1 MKLLCGPA
9 MLDCRA
15 DRPSAGMKT
24 IFRIRDARRLRRKLN
39 EAIKGTPDGS
49 SAEAMRNAVMPWR
62 RRFAEQ
68 MFEKKPRLR
77 SHEDRYLSQLI
88 FGKAVNEEDIDPVL
102 IPCVTREDFDVYDY
116 FRMWSSFPTL
126 DRPGRRLKFLLRDA
140 GHPGAPLMGLCC
152 LSSAVRQVQARE
164 HWIGWS
170 EPQWLRVRA
179 HGLAFIMDLSTCVT
193 VPPYSYL
200 TAGKLLAAMMASDEI
215 RDIYRAR
222 YRRQRSVFRRR
233 IIKDFV
239 LMTTTAGYGRNA
251 PLYKGLSYN
260 GSRLF
265 EFIGYTSGYSSF
277 QILPKLYEEVKIF
290 TAARRGTGNRVLC
303 GANAR
308 FRILRFAARELGI
321 PEEKLIFSGHKRA
334 VFVAPL
340 AENWREYL
348 LGSAATPRY
357 YHYSISDIVQR
368 WKTQWLSKRMS
379 DSIVRDR
386 VNYFVPESLRMTRL
400 LDGPRRE
407 GNGAQNGDF

>member
-1 MKLLCGPA
+1 MIA
-9 MLDCRA
+9 F
-15 DRPSAGMKT
+15 S
-24 IFRIRDARRLRRKLN
+24 RIRDARRLRRKLN
-39 EAIKGTPDGS
+39 EVINDTPDGS
-49 SAEAMRNAVMPWR
+49 SAEAMRNAVIPWR

-77 SHEDRYLSQLI
+77 SHEDQYLSQLI
-88 FGKAVNEEDIDPVL
+88 FGKALCEENVTPVL
-102 IPCVTREDFDVYDY
+102 TPCVTPEDFDIYDY

-126 DRPGRRLKFLLRDA
+126 DRPGRRLKFLLRDV

-164 HWIGWS
+164 NWIGWS
-170 EPQWLRVRA
+170 EPKWLGVRA

-215 RDIYRAR
+215 RDVYRAR

-260 GSRLF
+260 DSRLF

-277 QILPKLYEEVKIF
+277 QIMPKLYEEVKKF
-290 TAARRGTGNRVLC
+290 TAERRGIGNRVLC

-334 VFVAPL
+334 LFVAPL

-348 LGSAATPRY
+348 FGSVAAPRY
-357 YHYSISDIVQR
+357 YHYSSSDIVQR

-379 DSIVRDR
+379 DSFVRDR
-386 VNYFVPESLRMTRL
+386 VNHFVPESLRMTRL
-400 LDGPRRE
+400 LNGPRRE
-407 GNGAQNGDF
+407 RNGAHNGDF